1 MKALDT
7 CKFCHY
13 EENGYKEDKWDIL
26 KLNDD
31 EEWSHIQIHN
41 RLHLKGIESL
51 FVDIWGNDNLA
62 ILIGCNES
70 VDKVA
75 DALNIHRECI
85 YNDAE
90 HQMLILN
97 LLEEKVI
104 RMMENDVE
112 GYVTIMN
119 LKKELGYEV

>member
-1 MKALDT
+1 MEALDT

-13 EENGYKEDKWDIL
+13 EENEYKEDKWDIL
-26 KLNDD
+26 KLDDD

-41 RLHLKGIESL
+41 RLHLKGIECL

-62 ILIGCNES
+62 ILIGCNGS

-75 DALNIHRECI
+75 DALNIHRHCI
-85 YNDAE
+85 YYDAE

-97 LLEEKVI
+97 LLEEKI
-104 RMMENDVE
+104 FRMMENDVE
-112 GYVTIMN
+112 GYVTIVN
-119 LKKELGYEV
+119 LKKELGYAV